1 MIRAFYS
8 AAGRDGTKSDR
19 HLLYE
24 RCCLAKAPFVS
35 LMARPRA
42 RARRQTPRS
51 TWICRTYFSI
61 DVKAHRVLRRHLS
74 SIETYV
80 IQRRRC
86 TCATKI
92 REETKRQDTDKH
104 SYGYTGV
111 KSKRKERKVER
122 VSFVDRKNVR
132 DTREFSI
139 LKPSSK
145 SSSMSDILIDL
156 VHNHSLSRR
165 RFLHA
170 R

>member
-1 MIRAFYS
+1 M
-8 AAGRDGTKSDR
+8 
-19 HLLYE
+19 
-24 RCCLAKAPFVS
+24 
-35 LMARPRA
+35 
-42 RARRQTPRS
+42 RQRS
-51 TWICRTYFSI
+51 
-61 DVKAHRVLRRHLS
+61 
-74 SIETYV
+74 E
-80 IQRRRC
+80 
-86 TCATKI
+86 
-92 REETKRQDTDKH
+92 KRLGQDTDKH